1 MSVTKRKSLNALSIV
16 IGFIIKRRFSR
27 KKKKTGAHSRES
39 LVSNKHKPF
48 ISFLAHV
55 KTTPYIF
62 NSHVRHVNFLALY
75 LSNLPQNLIF
85 NYFNRQTSKVI
96 ER

>member
-1 MSVTKRKSLNALSIV
+1 MRFPLLLVLLLKE
-16 IGFIIKRRFSR
+16 GFQE
-27 KKKKTGAHSRES
+27 KKTGVHSRES
-39 LVSNKHKPF
+39 LVSTKLKPF
-48 ISFLAHV
+48 ISLLAQV
-55 KTTPYIF
+55 KTRPYIV

-75 LSNLPQNLIF
+75 LSNLPQSLIF

>member
-27 KKKKTGAHSRES
+27 KKKTEAHSRES
-39 LVSNKHKPF
+39 LVSNKLKPF

>member
-1 MSVTKRKSLNALSIV
+1 MSVTKLKSLNALSIV
-16 IGFIIKRRFSR
+16 IGFVIKRGFSE
-27 KKKKTGAHSRES
+27 KKTEAHSRES
-39 LVSNKHKPF
+39 LVSTKLKPF
-48 ISFLAHV
+48 ISLLAHV
-55 KTTPYIF
+55 KTRPYIF

>member
-1 MSVTKRKSLNALSIV
+1 MSVTKHKSLNALSIV

-27 KKKKTGAHSRES
+27 KKKTGAHSRES
-39 LVSNKHKPF
+39 LVSNKLKPF

-55 KTTPYIF
+55 KTRPYIF

>member
-1 MSVTKRKSLNALSIV
+1 MSVTKLKSLNALSIV
-16 IGFIIKRRFSR
+16 IGFVIKRGFSG
-27 KKKKTGAHSRES
+27 KKTGAHSRES
-39 LVSNKHKPF
+39 LVSTKLKPF
-48 ISFLAHV
+48 ISLLAHV
-55 KTTPYIF
+55 KTRPYIF

-96 ER
+96 DR